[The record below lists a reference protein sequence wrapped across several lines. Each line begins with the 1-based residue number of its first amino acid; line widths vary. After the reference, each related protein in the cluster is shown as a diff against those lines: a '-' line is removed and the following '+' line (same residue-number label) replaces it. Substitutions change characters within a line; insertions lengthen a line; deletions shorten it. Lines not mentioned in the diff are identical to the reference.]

1 MPDRP
6 YVKWE
11 FDAFDIAAFR
21 RVRGAVVRRHR
32 VPSGPPGVDGAAQPW
47 DVLVTPLLGGRA
59 RLPLAVDPAVA
70 DRWTV
75 AHVLL
80 PHLARPAVGGD
91 GTAGEEDPE
100 RSGVRSTG
108 EPAPPPALPVVTARN
123 PAAPPTWCRAYRSTA
138 PGVWDGLVEA
148 ARSHGVTAGEA
159 VVAAFAEVLRT
170 WSGTHRFGF
179 THVSVGA
186 RGIGSAQWERDADG
200 GTFAERARRPRV
212 SAPLPSSPV
221 VLATALHP
229 APSVDSGPPAVEL
242 SPRPGGLLAVDVTR
256 DERGA
261 VAMVWQWPADR
272 CPPGMT
278 EAMADAFRLLLER
291 LSGNGPEWTSEQ
303 LRLVPEEQL
312 AQRARI
318 NATQAPLPGGLLH
331 TPVIEHARL
340 RPHAPAVITAHRT
353 LTYGELHRRTNQ
365 VGRRLRELGA
375 RPGRLVAVV
384 MDKGWEQ
391 VVALHGVL
399 ASGAAYV
406 PVDPAVPAERL
417 RRLLD
422 QARAGLVLT
431 ESRTDT
437 RVTWPDG
444 VRRLCVDTDFDAVA
458 DGPLEPVQ
466 RQTDLAYVIFTSGST
481 GTPKGVMVDHRG
493 ALNALHDVNRRVGM
507 GPGDR
512 CLALSGIWFDL
523 SVYDTFG
530 VTAAGGAVVVPD
542 PSPYPDPGHWA
553 RLMDDAGVTF
563 VLAVAA
569 LLEMLAAHLE
579 NGGERERI
587 ARLRTVIQAGDML
600 PVTLP
605 GRLRALNPRVRV
617 FNGGGPAESCVLS
630 VIHAVGPVGPAATGI
645 PLGRP
650 MANQR
655 YHVLDERLQPC
666 PVWVPGE
673 IHIASE
679 VGLAQGYWRDGERT
693 AAHFRPVP
701 GLGERVYASG
711 DIARFLPDGD
721 LEILGR
727 KDFQVKIQ
735 GVRIELGEIEAALA
749 EHPAVASAVVV
760 ADRTVPDLPM
770 LRAFA
775 VAAGEARPELR
786 AFLART
792 LPSAMVPAEVTWLE
806 RLPLNANGKV
816 DRLALAGLDR

>member
-6 YVKWE
+6 YVEWE
-11 FDAFDIAAFR
+11 SDAFDTAAFR
-21 RVRGAVVRRHR
+21 RARGVIVPRRR
-32 VPSGPPGVDGAAQPW
+32 VLGGPPGTDGAARPW
-47 DVLVTPLLGGRA
+47 DVLLTPLPGGRT
-59 RLPLAVDPAVA
+59 RLCPAVDPAVA
-70 DRWTV
+70 GRRNL
-75 AHVLL
+75 AHVTL
-80 PHLARPAVGGD
+80 PDPVPPTAGGD
-91 GTAGEEDPE
+91 GAGRGADPD
-100 RSGVRSTG
+100 RSRVRCTG
-108 EPAPPPALPVVTARN
+108 DPAPPPALPAAPARN

-138 PGVWDGLVEA
+138 PGVWEGLAEA
-148 ARSHGVTAGEA
+148 ARSYGVTAGDA

-170 WSGTHRFGF
+170 WSTTHRFGF
-179 THVSVGA
+179 THVCVGT
-186 RGIGSAQWERDADG
+186 RGIRSAQWERDADG
-200 GTFAERARRPRV
+200 ATFAERARRSRA
-212 SAPLPSSPV
+212 SAPDPSSPV
-221 VLATALHP
+221 VLTTALHRAPP
-229 APSVDSGPPAVEL
+229 AGSGPPSVEL
-242 SPRPGGLLAVDVTR
+242 SPRPQGLLGVDVTR

-261 VAMVWQWPADR
+261 VAAVWQWPADR
-272 CPPGMT
+272 CPPGTT

-291 LSGNGPEWTSEQ
+291 LGGNGPDWTSEH

-312 AQRARI
+312 ALRARV
-318 NATQAPLPGGLLH
+318 NATQTPLPGGLLH
-331 TPVIEHARL
+331 TPVIEQARL

-353 LTYGELHRRTNQ
+353 LDYGELHRRMNQ

-422 QARAGLVLT
+422 RARAGLVLT
-431 ESRTDT
+431 ESRTDA

-444 VRRLCVDTDFDAVA
+444 VRRLCVDTDFDAVD

-553 RLMDDAGVTF
+553 RLMDAAGVTF

-579 NGGERERI
+579 SGGERQRI

-600 PVTLP
+600 PVALP

-617 FNGGGPAESCVLS
+617 FNAGGPAESCVLS
-630 VIHAVGPVGPAATGI
+630 VIHAVGPAGSAATGI

-693 AAHFRPVP
+693 AACFRPVP

-711 DIARFLPDGD
+711 DIARYLPDGE

-792 LPSAMVPAEVTWLE
+792 LPSAMVPADVTWLE

-816 DRLALAGLDR
+816 DRLALARPDR